1 MILYLYLVIRIIV
14 LKNYDCFYLIQPV
27 PTTPDFQRNYHVISN
42 TLVEAAQSEED
53 IQRYV

>member
-1 MILYLYLVIRIIV
+1 MIQYLYLVIRIIV
-14 LKNYDCFYLIQPV
+14 FKNYDCFYLIQPV
-27 PTTPDFQRNYHVISN
+27 PTTPDFQRNYPVISN